1 MGLWNNISLKFKI
14 LLPFVLMLAIIVSY
28 FVFFFLPDMEDS
40 MYNEKKLMV
49 QNIANAAVNQIA
61 AIDKRHRNGEFTK
74 EEAQEHAKDIIR
86 NMRYGEDGYD
96 YVWINDFEP
105 RMVMHPTTTDL
116 NDRNLS
122 DYEDP
127 TGHKFFQTIVKIA
140 QSEEGGFFEYHWKAK
155 KGDAIVPKYSFVKP
169 YKPWGWI
176 IGTGIYVDEVKAQF
190 EELLQKVLIILGV
203 IAVVFIAII
212 ILITY
217 VITSPIIEN
226 VKVAERISNGD
237 LTSKMRKHGKD
248 EIGRL
253 SDAMDKMQLEV
264 SNVIQSILNSTQILT
279 SSSEE
284 INQTAIRL
292 SEAANEQAANMEE
305 ISSTMEEIG
314 SAITQNSQNAKET
327 DRIAHESAQ
336 KTKEGEKAVEETVDA
351 MNQIAEKIHIVE
363 DIAYQT
369 NLLALNA
376 AIEAARAGEHGKGF
390 AVVASEVRK
399 LAEKSQVAA
408 VEIRDLA
415 VNSVTVANQAGA
427 LLQAIVPEITKT
439 ADLVQNITIASEEQD
454 SGATQINTGMNQL
467 SQAAQDTAAS
477 SEELAST
484 SDLLKDHAVRLN
496 KTVEY
501 FKIKNNEE

>member
-1 MGLWNNISLKFKI
+1 
-14 LLPFVLMLAIIVSY
+14 
-28 FVFFFLPDMEDS
+28 
-40 MYNEKKLMV
+40 
-49 QNIANAAVNQIA
+49 
-61 AIDKRHRNGEFTK
+61 
-74 EEAQEHAKDIIR
+74 
-86 NMRYGEDGYD
+86 
-96 YVWINDFEP
+96 
-105 RMVMHPTTTDL
+105 MHPTTNDL

-127 TGHKFFQTIVKIA
+127 YGNKIFQITVDLA
-140 QSEEGGFFEYHWKAK
+140 QNKEGGFFEYWWKAK
-155 KGDAIVPKYSFVKP
+155 DGDHVVPKYSYVKP
-169 YKPWGWI
+169 FKKWGWI
-176 IGTGIYVDEVKAQF
+176 VGTGIYVEEVDAQF
-190 EELLQKVLIILGV
+190 KVLMQEVILILAV
-203 IAVVFIAII
+203 ITAVFIIII
-212 ILITY
+212 ILIT
-217 VITSPIIEN
+217 VLITGPIIEN

-237 LTSKMRKHGKD
+237 LTSKIKNHGKD

-253 SDAMDKMQLEV
+253 SDAMDKMQKEV
-264 SNVIQSILNSTQILT
+264 SNVIRSILRSTQIL
-279 SSSEE
+279 SGSSEE

-314 SAITQNSQNAKET
+314 SAITQNSQNARET
-327 DRIAHESAQ
+327 DRIAHESA
-336 KTKEGEKAVEETVDA
+336 KSTKEGEKAVEETVEA

-399 LAEKSQVAA
+399 LAEKSQFAA

-415 VNSVTVANQAGA
+415 VKSVTVAHEAGS
-427 LLQAIVPEITKT
+427 LLQAIVPEIIKT
-439 ADLVQNITIASEEQD
+439 ADLVQNITVASEEQD
-454 SGATQINTGMNQL
+454 AGATQINTGMNQL

-484 SDLLKDHAVRLN
+484 SDLLKDHAVKLN
-496 KTVEY
+496 QTVEY
-501 FKIKNNEE
+501 FKITDTEE